1 MHVCAGE
8 TPPLYTRCALAVIVL
23 GLREMPC
30 VSMYRS
36 ECEIMARF
44 VKE

>member
-8 TPPLYTRCALAVIVL
+8 TPPLCTRCVHAVIVL

-30 VSMYRS
+30 VSMYRR
-36 ECEIMARF
+36 EGEGDGARQW
-44 VKE
+44 